1 MVECTEAVWVT
12 CSDEGRLVEVLQP
25 PRRAFG
31 TAPVRTPE
39 GEEEVDV
46 TLVGEVAAG
55 GCPFSFGFAGYD
67 GGRLAVGD
75 DVEYCFT
82 VDSRSLHPIQESQAL
97 VGHRLWLVAQP
108 TLTDLRSET
117 PTP

>member
-1 MVECTEAVWVT
+1 MTEDAT
-12 CSDEGRLVEVLQP
+12 IGTSFRYPSIEAQERGADRLL
-25 PRRAFG
+25 
-31 TAPVRTPE
+31 T
-39 GEEEVDV
+39 GERF
-46 TLVGEVAAG
+46 TAG
-55 GCPFSFGFAGYD
+55 GRPLSFGFAGYD

-82 VDSRSLHPIQESQAL
+82 VGSQSIHPIQESQAL

-108 TLTDLRSET
+108 TLTDLRSEA